1 MGKIRDLFNNIGYIK
16 GTFYARMGMVKDR
29 NGKDITE
36 TEEIK
41 TELARIH
48 KRTIIRKVLMIWITM
63 MMWSLTWS
71 WTFLHGKSYGL
82 RKHCYNQS

>member
-16 GTFYARMGMVKDR
+16 GTFYARMGTVKDR

-48 KRTIIRKVLMIWITM
+48 KRTIIRKVLMTQITM
-63 MMWSLTWS
+63 MV
-71 WTFLHGKSYGL
+71 
-82 RKHCYNQS
+82 